1 MHPELARVLVADRIA
16 GLRGEAERR
25 RLGRLARLA
34 RTKAED
40 SAAEPS
46 PTERRRDG
54 RAMRP
59 ARAETNRGP
68 GKLVP
73 R

>member
-40 SAAEPS
+40 PAAQPS
-46 PTERRRDG
+46 PPERRRDG
-54 RAMRP
+54 HATRP
-59 ARAETNRGP
+59 APAAPNRGP
-68 GKLVP
+68 GNLVP